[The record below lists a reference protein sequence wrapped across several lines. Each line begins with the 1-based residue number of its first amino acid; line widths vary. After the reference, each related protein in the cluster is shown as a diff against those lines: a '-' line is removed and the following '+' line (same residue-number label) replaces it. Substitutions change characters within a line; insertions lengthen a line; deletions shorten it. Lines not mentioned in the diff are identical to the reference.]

1 MATTTDTEN
10 PSPDQIDRLLTLEE
24 VRRIIGL
31 SSATLYRLIARGQFP
46 SPIRIGRTSR
56 WPESEVS
63 SFVQA
68 RMGSRETPLPTHEE
82 G

>member
-1 MATTTDTEN
+1 MAIPKNKHDQ
-10 PSPDQIDRLLTLEE
+10 SPELIDRLLTIDE
-24 VRRIIGL
+24 VRRIVGL
-31 SSATLYRLIARGQFP
+31 SNATLYRLINRGQFP
-46 SPIRIGRTSR
+46 SPVRIGRTSR

-63 SFVQA
+63 SFLQA